1 MASAKWLQRHPLAR
15 LQRRF
20 SVHSADLPLDADQ
33 AGSSTKGMGAAAATF
48 AAAAFAVSTTA
59 LPFSTTALPL
69 FEHGCH
75 PDLRRGDES
84 ALLL

>member
-1 MASAKWLQRHPLAR
+1 
-15 LQRRF
+15 
-20 SVHSADLPLDADQ
+20 
-33 AGSSTKGMGAAAATF
+33 MGAAAATF

-59 LPFSTTALPL
+59 LPFSTTAIPL

-75 PDLRRGDES
+75 PDLRRDDGS

>member
-1 MASAKWLQRHPLAR
+1 
-15 LQRRF
+15 
-20 SVHSADLPLDADQ
+20 
-33 AGSSTKGMGAAAATF
+33 MGAAAATF

-59 LPFSTTALPL
+59 LPFSTTAIPL

>member
-1 MASAKWLQRHPLAR
+1 MASAEWLQRHPLAR

-48 AAAAFAVSTTA
+48 AAAFAVSTTA
-59 LPFSTTALPL
+59 LPFSTTAIPL